1 MRFVSPE
8 TVRINLSDGQWIDVK
23 KTLTAGEE
31 KAYRSAGFKR
41 VSQRQDDNANE
52 VDIDWQA
59 MAFARVDTYLVEWSA
74 KKPDGKDMP
83 LNKSTIRN
91 LDTDSF
97 KEIDDAILA
106 HIDAVEEAKK
116 TMSPGPTS

>member
-83 LNKSTIRN
+83 LTKSAIRN
-91 LDTDSF
+91 LDAESF
-97 KEIDDAILA
+97 KEIDDAIVA

>member
-116 TMSPGPTS
+116 TMSPGPSS